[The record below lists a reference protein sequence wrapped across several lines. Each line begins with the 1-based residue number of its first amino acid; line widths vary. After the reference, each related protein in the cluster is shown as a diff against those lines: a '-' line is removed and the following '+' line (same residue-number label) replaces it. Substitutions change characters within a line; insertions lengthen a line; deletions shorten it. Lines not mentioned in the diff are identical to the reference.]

1 MATAL
6 SVLEASWQEI
16 EGSSFLVKPLDG
28 KDMLRVSDV
37 VTFDKKGN
45 TLINAEACIVLMR
58 HGLLGWKNFADDEGN
73 AVVFSA
79 NQEDNLARIPFDLVR
94 TLALTI
100 FTNSSLGAEAEKNL
114 SSQ

>member
-6 SVLEASWQEI
+6 AIVEATWEEI
-16 EGSSFLVKPLDG
+16 DGSKFLIKPLDG

-37 VTFDKKGN
+37 VTFDKKGR

-58 HGLLGWKNFADDEGN
+58 HGLMGWKEFADAEGN

-79 NQEDNLARIPFDLVR
+79 NQEDNLKRIPFTLVR
-94 TLALTI
+94 DLALSI
-100 FTNSSLGAEAEKNL
+100 FTKSSLGAEDEKN
-114 SSQ
+114 